1 MIISEYIDYTL
12 LSPTTTEAE
21 IIALCQEARKSNLNS
36 ICINSCYVAL
46 AAELLIGTDVKIC
59 STVGF
64 PAGSASTATKIFEAT
79 NAIKEGASE
88 IDMVINLGL
97 LKSKNYVSVMKD
109 ISAVKTAISN
119 IPLKVIIEISELN
132 KNEIVKASQICSD
145 ANADFITTST
155 GFSKGGATFT
165 AVKIIKKTVR
175 DTIKIKA
182 SGGITNLEMS
192 QKFIDIGVSRIG
204 ASPNL
209 KLRKAL
215 LKLA

>member
-1 MIISEYIDYTL
+1 MMISEYIDYTL

-21 IIALCQEARKSNLNS
+21 IIALCKETRKSSLNS
-36 ICINSCYVAL
+36 VCINSCYVVL
-46 AAELLIGTDVKIC
+46 AAELLNSTNVKIC
-59 STVGF
+59 ATVGF
-64 PAGSASTATKIFEAT
+64 PSGSSSTASKVFEAK
-79 NAIKEGASE
+79 NAIKEGAKE

-109 ISAVKTAISN
+109 INAVKTAIGTT
-119 IPLKVIIEISELN
+119 PLKVIIEISELN
-132 KNEIVKASQICSD
+132 KNEIVKASQICTD

-155 GFSKGGATFT
+155 GLSKSGATFT

-182 SGGITNLEMS
+182 SGGITNLEIS
-192 QKFIDIGVSRIG
+192 QKFIDIGVSRVG

-215 LKLA
+215 LKLN